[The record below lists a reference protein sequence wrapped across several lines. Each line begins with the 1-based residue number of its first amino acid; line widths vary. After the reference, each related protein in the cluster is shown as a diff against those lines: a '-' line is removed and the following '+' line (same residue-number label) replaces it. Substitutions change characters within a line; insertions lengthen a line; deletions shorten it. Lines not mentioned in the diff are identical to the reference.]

1 MEYLFLF
8 LAVLFAIVGIVGA
21 VVPGVPGPPLSFVG
35 LLFLFFCDNAE
46 VGGLMLL
53 IAAIVA
59 AAVTVLDYVAPVWLT
74 NKKGGSKYAM
84 WGSAIGVFA
93 GMPFGIIGVVFG
105 PFVCA
110 LIGELIYGTPFEK
123 ALNVAFVSFVAF
135 MLSTGIKIV
144 YSLVLL
150 SIIIVRG
157 WAVLFA

>member
-21 VVPGVPGPPLSFVG
+21 VVPGVPGPPLSFAG
-35 LLFLFFCDNAE
+35 LLFLSFCDNAG

-53 IAAIVA
+53 VTAIVA

-123 ALNVAFVSFVAF
+123 SLNVAFVSFVAF